1 MSAITPL
8 TSGIS
13 AYRDIAGLA
22 KGSSGPAAGAGA
34 ADNGPGFTSAL
45 KDAAQSVVDTLRE
58 GEQKSAQGVA
68 GQVDIRDVVMAVNN
82 AEVTLQT
89 VVAVRDK
96 VIQAYQDVIDV
107 TRDGLW
113 TAVVVAG
120 PLLLIALVVGLV
132 IGFLQAL
139 TQIQE
144 MTLVFVPKM
153 AAIFVGMVL
162 LLPFMIT
169 TLSDY
174 MERLSTMIIGID

>member
-1 MSAITPL
+1 MTP
-8 TSGIS
+8 T
-13 AYRDIAGLA
+13 
-22 KGSSGPAAGAGA
+22 
-34 ADNGPGFTSAL
+34 
-45 KDAAQSVVDTLRE
+45 
-58 GEQKSAQGVA
+58 
-68 GQVDIRDVVMAVNN
+68 
-82 AEVTLQT
+82 
-89 VVAVRDK
+89 
-96 VIQAYQDVIDV
+96 DVIDI
-107 TRDGLW
+107 TQDGLW

-153 AAIFVGMVL
+153 AAIFIGTVL

-174 MERLSTMIIGID
+174 MERLSTLIIGID